1 MDKITLEWENDTE
14 STTVVYQTTDAM
26 SAESLAANGIDL
38 YFPPVLFIT
47 GLVCNTLVILVMRAP
62 YFAKVSTSL
71 YMSFNA
77 LIDNVSILMV
87 LPVHWLHVN
96 FPYVIYRGTHAEFI
110 CKALNFLGW
119 GTSDLGIILTSA
131 MTLERA
137 IAIKFPLHSVSYCT
151 VKKAKYV
158 TGCLV
163 VFILFKDGIFLVSSV
178 MVPLQDET
186 QLCDLDKSDSNIRKY
201 SENFL
206 PVIHNIFLS
215 VSFIIIIISNIVIL
229 KSVRSSGDFSS
240 YSSAMRAPGDTT
252 QAAEQRSSGQQ
263 GSSNVMYKIRR
274 SSRGRQLTIMLI
286 SDSLTIVICTLPF
299 SIVTSI
305 DFRQVDGGTRHLVF
319 SISLY
324 LLYVNRCAN
333 FFLYCVSGER
343 FRRGLKMLCTCG
355 KKKRNYTETSTYLHN
370 LQQET
375 TPRTRD
381 YFIESTEYQSC
392 DNKTRSFAL
401 P

>member
-1 MDKITLEWENDTE
+1 MTSEMDNGTDV
-14 STTVVYQTTDAM
+14 TTVKDRIIDLL
-26 SAESLAANGIDL
+26 SAESMVANGIDL
-38 YFPPVLFIT
+38 YLPPFLFIT

-96 FPYVIYRGTHAEFI
+96 FPYVIYRGSHSDFI
-110 CKALNFLGW
+110 CKALNFIGW
-119 GTSDLGIILTSA
+119 GTSDLGIILTSS

-137 IAIKFPLHSVSYCT
+137 IAIKFPLQSLSLCT

-158 TGCLV
+158 IGCLIV
-163 VFILFKDGIFLVSSV
+163 VILLKDGIFLVSSV

-186 QLCDLDKSDSNIRKY
+186 QLCDLDKSNSNIRKY

-215 VSFIIIIISNIVIL
+215 ISFVVIIVSNMVIL
-229 KSVRSSGDFSS
+229 QSVKSSERFPTSTSTMRAKGVG
-240 YSSAMRAPGDTT
+240 ARAPGQQT
-252 QAAEQRSSGQQ
+252 SSQQ
-263 GSSNVMYKIRR
+263 ENNDDNFKMRR

-299 SIVTSI
+299 SIVTS
-305 DFRQVDGGTRHLVF
+305 VDLGHKNDGTSHLVF
-319 SISLY
+319 AISLY

-333 FFLYCVSGER
+333 FFLYCISGER
-343 FRRGLKMLCTCG
+343 FRRGLKQICTCT
-355 KKKRNYTETSTYLHN
+355 KRKTSYIHTSTYAHN
-370 LQQET
+370 LRQE
-375 TPRTRD
+375 PAVRTLD
-381 YFIESTEYQSC
+381 YLIDSDDIQTVE
-392 DNKTRSFAL
+392 NKTISSAL
-401 P
+401 PQ